1 MVGLQALEE
10 HGSSHCRV
18 LSIPKLGLFQA
29 LDMQKKPFNNG
40 IFI

>member
-29 LDMQKKPFNNG
+29 LDMQKKN
-40 IFI
+40 I